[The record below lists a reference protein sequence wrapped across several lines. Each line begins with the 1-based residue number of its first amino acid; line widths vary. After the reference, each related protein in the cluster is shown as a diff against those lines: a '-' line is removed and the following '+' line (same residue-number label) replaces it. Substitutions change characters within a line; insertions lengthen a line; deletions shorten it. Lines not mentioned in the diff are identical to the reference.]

1 MSELDRTEPPTP
13 SPAPWYRHAWVWG
26 LIAIPGSSVIVGIV
40 MITLAASGPTDLVRD
55 DYYKAGLAINQ
66 EFGARERATELG
78 IEVNLVDRGAA
89 GLLVRVEAGAGVT
102 DFGDGGALLGEL
114 QHPTLAARDRSFELE
129 GVAWGRWAATV
140 ERFEGVRTLRIA
152 APDGAWV
159 VQREVRAPRRDA
171 GAPGGGAGA

>member
-1 MSELDRTEPPTP
+1 VNEPAQA
-13 SPAPWYRHAWVWG
+13 SAPWYRHPWVWG
-26 LIAIPGSSVIVGIV
+26 IIAIPASSVIVGIV

-66 EFGARERATELG
+66 EFGARERAAELG

-89 GLLVRVEAGAGVT
+89 GLLVRVDAGTGVT
-102 DFGDGGALLGEL
+102 DFGDIGALLGEL
-114 QHPTLAARDRSFELE
+114 QHPTLADRDRRFELE
-129 GVAWGRWAATV
+129 GVAFGRWAATV

-159 VQREVRAPRRDA
+159 VQREVRAPRRGAGAERGDA
-171 GAPGGGAGA
+171 GA